1 MTEPRPEPDSENP
14 DLTDES
20 MAQLS
25 GEERAKVRETL
36 GEGLRK
42 FYDSV
47 LDEPI
52 PADWLNIVGPA
63 GEKKRE

>member
-1 MTEPRPEPDSENP
+1 
-14 DLTDES
+14 
-20 MAQLS
+20 MAPLS

-63 GEKKRE
+63 DEKKRE

>member
-1 MTEPRPEPDSENP
+1 MTEPRPEPTADKP
-14 DLTDES
+14 DPLDES
-20 MAQLS
+20 MALS
-25 GEERAKVRETL
+25 GEETAKVRETL

-52 PADWLNIVGPA
+52 PADWLNIVGPI

>member
-1 MTEPRPEPDSENP
+1 MSEPKPEPQTSK
-14 DLTDES
+14 
-20 MAQLS
+20 AQ
-25 GEERAKVRETL
+25 GAPAEDGARVREQI

-52 PADWLNIVGPA
+52 PDDWLHLF
-63 GEKKRE
+63 GETPREGE

>member
-1 MTEPRPEPDSENP
+1 MTEPRPEPTADKPE
-14 DLTDES
+14 LTDES
-20 MAQLS
+20 MALS

-52 PADWLNIVGPA
+52 PADWLSIVGPA
-63 GEKKRE
+63 DEKKRE

>member
-1 MTEPRPEPDSENP
+1 MSEPKPEPHSP
-14 DLTDES
+14 K
-20 MAQLS
+20 AQ
-25 GEERAKVRETL
+25 GAAAEDGARTREQI

-52 PADWLNIVGPA
+52 PEDWLHLFKEPPRE
-63 GEKKRE
+63 GE